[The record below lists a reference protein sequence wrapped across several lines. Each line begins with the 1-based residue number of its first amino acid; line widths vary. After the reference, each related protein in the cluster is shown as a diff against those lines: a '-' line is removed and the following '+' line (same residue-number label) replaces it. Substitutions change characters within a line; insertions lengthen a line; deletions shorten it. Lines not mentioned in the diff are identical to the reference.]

1 MSAADPALSKVD
13 LADDLVDFVNASP
26 TPWHAVEESV
36 RRLREAGY
44 RELSEGDAWSVRP
57 GDRVYVVRAGST
69 VAALEIGDAPPE
81 GGGFRLVG
89 AHTDSPN
96 LRLKPNA
103 HLERSGQH
111 QLGVEIY
118 GGVLLYTWIDRD
130 LALAGRAM
138 VRSAGRLEPRLV
150 RFDRP
155 LLRVPSLAIH
165 LDRTVNAEG
174 LVLNPQQHMAPIV
187 ALASGGPFDLP
198 GMLAE
203 AARRDGE
210 TLAAADVLAFDL
222 CAYDAVPA
230 ARGGARREYVFA
242 PRLDNLASCHAGL
255 SALLSAPPA
264 PHVTRGV
271 FLFDHEECGS
281 QSAQGAQGPFLRD
294 VLARIC
300 EAHPGASRDA
310 LPRALHRSFFVSA
323 DMAHA
328 LHPNYADRHEPQH
341 QPLLGGGPVIKSNV
355 NQRYATDAEGQARFE
370 AWCAEADVV
379 PQRFVTRTD
388 LGCGTTIGPITAANL
403 GMRVVDVGNP
413 MLSMHSCRE
422 LAGAADVPK
431 MIAALRAFYAAK
443 S

>member
-1 MSAADPALSKVD
+1 MSDAAPKTDP
-13 LADDLVDFVNASP
+13 ADDLIAYVNASP
-26 TPWHAVEESV
+26 TPWHAVQESI
-36 RRLREAGY
+36 RRLEAAGY
-44 RELSEGDAWSVRP
+44 RALHEGDAWSVAP
-57 GDRVYVVRAGST
+57 GDRVYVVRAGSSI
-69 VAALEIGDAPPE
+69 AALEIGEAPPE
-81 GGGFRLVG
+81 SGGFRLVG

-96 LRLKPNA
+96 LRVKPNA

-118 GGVLLYTWIDRD
+118 GGVLLYTWLDRD
-130 LALAGRAM
+130 LALAGRVM
-138 VRSAGRLEPRLV
+138 VRLAGGGIDARLV
-150 RFDRP
+150 RFDRAM
-155 LLRVPSLAIH
+155 LRVPSLAIH
-165 LDRTVNAEG
+165 LDRTVNTEG
-174 LVLNPQQHMAPIV
+174 LVLNPQSHMAPIT
-187 ALASGGPFDLP
+187 ALASGGAFDLP
-198 GMLAE
+198 AMLA
-203 AARRDGE
+203 AAAQRDGE

-222 CAYDAVPA
+222 CAYDVVPA
-230 ARGGARREYVFA
+230 TRGGARGEYVFA

-255 SALLSAPPA
+255 RALLDAAPA

-294 VLARIC
+294 VLSRLCA
-300 EAHPGASRDA
+300 AHPRSTGDA

-341 QPLLGGGPVIKSNV
+341 QPQLGGGPVIKSNV

-370 AWCAEADVV
+370 MWCAEADVV

-388 LGCGTTIGPITAANL
+388 LGCGTTIGPITASNL

-422 LAGAADVPK
+422 MSGAADVGK
-431 MIAALRAFYAAK
+431 MIAALRAFYGART
-443 S
+443 